1 MVTGYNTMKKIILAA
16 VAAVAFPFAAAAAPV
31 DLSGW
36 TSEEGNGSGAANWQ
50 VQGAGNDSVFQ
61 SQNSRPSVFF
71 NPGAN
76 AQGTS
81 LAGSI
86 KVETSSDDDFIGF
99 VLGYNTGEFGSSNA
113 DFWLIDW
120 KQGNQGAA
128 SVGMSLSHVSGNVGA
143 APENDFW
150 AHVGVVDE
158 VQRATNLGATG
169 WVDFA
174 TNDFELIFTSTL
186 IQVKVNNVVELSYT
200 SAQHGSLFTDG
211 SFGFYNYSQ
220 GSVRYAGITENVVPG
235 AVPLP
240 ASIPLLL
247 AGLGAFAAVRRRKA

>member
-1 MVTGYNTMKKIILAA
+1 MKKFILAA

-50 VQGAGNDSVFQ
+50 VQGSGNDTVFQ
-61 SQNSRPSVFF
+61 SNNSRPSVFF

-76 AQGTS
+76 SQGTS
-81 LAGSI
+81 LAGKI
-86 KVETSSDDDFIGF
+86 TVETSGDDDYIGF

-120 KQGNQGAA
+120 KQGNQGTAA
-128 SVGMSLSHVSGNVGA
+128 AGMSLSHVTGNVGA

-150 AHVGVVDE
+150 AHTGVVNE
-158 VQRATNLGATG
+158 VQRATTLGSTG
-169 WVDFA
+169 WADFA
-174 TNDFELIFTSTL
+174 TNDFELVFTANL
-186 IQVKVNNVVELSYT
+186 IEVSVNGNVELSYT

-220 GSVRYAGITENVVPG
+220 GGVRYAGITEDVVVG

-240 ASIPLLL
+240 ASVPLLL

>member
-1 MVTGYNTMKKIILAA
+1 MKKILIAA
-16 VAAVAFPFAAAAAPV
+16 AIAVAFPLAATAAPV

-36 TSEEGNGSGAANWQ
+36 TSEEGNGSGGANWQ
-50 VQGAGNDSVFQ
+50 VQGVGNDSVFQ
-61 SQNSRPSVFF
+61 SNNSRPSVFF
-71 NPGAN
+71 DGGAN

-86 KVETSSDDDFIGF
+86 KVETSGDDDFIGF

-120 KQGNQGAA
+120 KQANQGG
-128 SVGMSLSHVSGNVGA
+128 SSGVGLSLGHVTGNVGA
-143 APENDFW
+143 AGENDFW
-150 AHVGVVDE
+150 SHTGVVSE
-158 VQRATNLGATG
+158 VQRATNLGLTG
-169 WVDFA
+169 WGDNVA
-174 TNDFELIFTSTL
+174 NDFELVFTSTL
-186 IQVKVNNVVELSYT
+186 IEVKVNNVVELSYT

-220 GSVRYAGITENVVPG
+220 GGVRYAGITEDVVPG

-240 ASIPLLL
+240 A
-247 AGLGAFAAVRRRKA
+247 GAWLMLTAMGGIAAMRRRRKS